1 MNDTGSGVIWRWQA
15 HSSVE
20 KAGLIGLVKLRYIE
34 SDDELSMRGDTLATA
49 IAQDR
54 EKGLIPFFVSYIKMM
69 QLHWNAT
76 IFLIVFIFFQVCA
89 TLGTTGACAFDHL
102 REIGVVCKWR
112 DISNCKWNESKNVII
127 NE

>member
-1 MNDTGSGVIWRWQA
+1 MDSFFIDEWHSGSGVIWRWQA

-54 EKGLIPFFVSYIKMM
+54 EKGLIPFFVSSFDIKMM
-69 QLHWNAT
+69 QLRWNDT
-76 IFLIVFIFFQVCA
+76 IFLIV
-89 TLGTTGACAFDHL
+89 
-102 REIGVVCKWR
+102 
-112 DISNCKWNESKNVII
+112 
-127 NE
+127 